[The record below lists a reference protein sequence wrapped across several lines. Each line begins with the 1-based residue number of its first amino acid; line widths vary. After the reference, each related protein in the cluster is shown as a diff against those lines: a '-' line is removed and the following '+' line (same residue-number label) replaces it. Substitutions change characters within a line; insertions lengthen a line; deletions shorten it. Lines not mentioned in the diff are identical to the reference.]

1 MPLSGFKKKCCVNQ
15 SDSDVCVCV
24 FPSVII
30 HKLYLLVGKISVGVV
45 NLEETSPAAFHTKAA
60 KVLVVDRLNHH
71 QWPRS

>member
-1 MPLSGFKKKCCVNQ
+1 M
-15 SDSDVCVCV
+15 CVCV
-24 FPSVII
+24 FPHLEKKREKLIHVII